1 MQNQEL
7 KYEIQLDSIQKIA
20 LSGIGRALTF
30 AKFSETGTYDLKK
43 VNNPPRND
51 GPIFSNDFM
60 PPIQAAE
67 FQKWKDD
74 FMAWNLNNAVNEI
87 IESFFVF
94 LEMSYFA
101 LHANGDKRQVNSSD
115 VLGEVIKNWQNEVLN
130 SIRNKNKLDA
140 LSEKGLIFSDDE
152 KKIIES
158 FWEIRNLLSHN
169 LGIADN
175 RKKKLDVD
183 QKKITLKWYRWE
195 MVAMLSNRKVR
206 PLVLGR
212 TLIEAHPDL
221 SQAEIGDA
229 YDVGMRP
236 KSIQT
241 KEIQLGDR
249 ISFDM
254 DEVQQ
259 IAWTFWLLVYDVS
272 AKIKEVLDQSDK
284 QEKIAE
290 SA

>member
-1 MQNQEL
+1 MQDQEL
-7 KYEIQLDSIQKIA
+7 KYEIQLDGVQKIA

-30 AKFSETGTYDLKK
+30 AKFSETGTYDLEK
-43 VNNPPRND
+43 VNAPPRNE
-51 GPIFSNDFM
+51 GHIFSNDFM
-60 PPIQAAE
+60 PPIQPAE
-67 FQKWKDD
+67 FQKWEDD
-74 FMAWNLNNAVNEI
+74 FVSWNLNNAVNEI

-101 LHANGDKRQVNSSD
+101 LHANGDRRRVNSGG
-115 VLGEVIKNWQNEVLN
+115 VLGEVIRNWQNEVRDSL
-130 SIRNKNKLDA
+130 RTQNKIKA
-140 LSEKGLIFSDDE
+140 LSDKGLQFSDDE

-175 RKKKLDVD
+175 RKRLDVD
-183 QKKITLKWYRWE
+183 QKKIILKWYRWE
-195 MVAMLSNRKVR
+195 MVAVLQNGKAR

-212 TLIEAHPDL
+212 TLIEAYPDL
-221 SQAEIGDA
+221 SPTEIGGS
-229 YDVGMRP
+229 YDVGMRT
-236 KSIQT
+236 KIIQN
-241 KEIQLGDR
+241 KEIQIGDR

-259 IAWTFWLLVYDVS
+259 IAWTFWLLVGDVS
-272 AKIKEVLDQSDK
+272 AKTKTILDQSGK
-284 QEKIAE
+284 QEKVAE